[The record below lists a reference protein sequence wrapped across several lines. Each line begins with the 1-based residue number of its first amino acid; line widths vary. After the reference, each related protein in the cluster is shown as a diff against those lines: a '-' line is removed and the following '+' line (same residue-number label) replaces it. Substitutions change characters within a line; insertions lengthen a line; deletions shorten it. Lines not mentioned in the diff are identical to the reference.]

1 MKLKNLFL
9 MLFAVSIA
17 TAQLFILSCSGLI
30 YRVDPGRIE
39 KYENKILQIFHRN
52 LSNGLPSRPD
62 GFRYAIDLAEIMQS
76 AVEIGDSILFS
87 KAYEAIKKH
96 YIIRDTWIDSAIAWR
111 YKNDSEIDTS
121 GTAETIHCAFAIYLA
136 YKKWGVEEYKKLS
149 YSLAKAYIKH
159 GYAPEPGK
167 FLVKN
172 YFNYGTRTLSE
183 NTYLIN
189 QRPDFL
195 YLIGKE
201 NNDNDMIEKSKMMY
215 NAIISGYVKNGF
227 FHSLYDIGVKTI
239 IPGSDGYYSPNGVFP
254 LISSIDI
261 SLSIIEF
268 NPKPAREILDFF
280 HENFGRW
287 SDFYT
292 LNNDKF
298 RAQTN
303 YASAAVYSKII
314 EVYLKLGKSA
324 KYKDMIK
331 YIVGDLLP
339 EKIDGII
346 NLTERNLDS
355 FYFELAITLRT
366 LHKVRAYGV

>member
-62 GFRYAIDLAEIMQS
+62 GFCYAIDLAEIMQS

-96 YIIRDTWIDSAIAWR
+96 YIIRDTWIDSAIVWR
-111 YKNDSEIDTS
+111 YKNDSEIDAS

-201 NNDNDMIEKSKMMY
+201 NKTTMI
-215 NAIISGYVKNGF
+215 
-227 FHSLYDIGVKTI
+227 
-239 IPGSDGYYSPNGVFP
+239 
-254 LISSIDI
+254 
-261 SLSIIEF
+261 
-268 NPKPAREILDFF
+268 
-280 HENFGRW
+280 
-287 SDFYT
+287 
-292 LNNDKF
+292 
-298 RAQTN
+298 
-303 YASAAVYSKII
+303 
-314 EVYLKLGKSA
+314 
-324 KYKDMIK
+324 
-331 YIVGDLLP
+331 
-339 EKIDGII
+339 
-346 NLTERNLDS
+346 
-355 FYFELAITLRT
+355 
-366 LHKVRAYGV
+366 

>member
-1 MKLKNLFL
+1 MRKILTLFPI
-9 MLFAVSIA
+9 V
-17 TAQLFILSCSGLI
+17 FILSCSGLI
-30 YRVDPGRIE
+30 YRVDPEKIG
-39 KYENKILQIFHRN
+39 KYENKIQGTFHEK
-52 LSNGLPSRPD
+52 LLNGLPSRTD
-62 GFRYAIDLAEIMQS
+62 GFCYAIDLAEIMQS

-96 YIIRDTWIDSAIAWR
+96 YIIRDTWIDSAIVWR
-111 YKNDSEIDTS
+111 YKKDSEIDAS

-136 YKKWGVEEYKKLS
+136 YKKWGVEEYKKVS

-159 GYAPEPGK
+159 GYMPEPDK

-201 NNDNDMIEKSKMMY
+201 NKDDDMIEKSRMMY
-215 NAIISGYVKNGF
+215 NAIIGGYVKNGF
-227 FHSLYDIGVKTI
+227 FNSLYDIGVKTI
-239 IPGSDGYYSPNGVFP
+239 IPSSNGYYSPNGIFP

-280 HENFGRW
+280 YENFGRW
-287 SDFYT
+287 SDFYI
-292 LNNDKF
+292 LMDGKF
-298 RAQTN
+298 KSQTKSN
-303 YASAAVYSKII
+303 FVSVAVYSKII
-314 EVYLKLGKSA
+314 ELFLKLGKPK
-324 KYKDMIK
+324 KYNDMIK
-331 YIVGDLLP
+331 YILNDLLP
-339 EKIDGII
+339 EKIDNII
-346 NLTERNLDS
+346 NLTEKNSDS
-355 FYFELAITLRT
+355 FYFDLAIALRT
-366 LHKVRAYGV
+366 LHKACKYEL

>member
-1 MKLKNLFL
+1 
-9 MLFAVSIA
+9 
-17 TAQLFILSCSGLI
+17 
-30 YRVDPGRIE
+30 
-39 KYENKILQIFHRN
+39 
-52 LSNGLPSRPD
+52 
-62 GFRYAIDLAEIMQS
+62 
-76 AVEIGDSILFS
+76 
-87 KAYEAIKKH
+87 
-96 YIIRDTWIDSAIAWR
+96 
-111 YKNDSEIDTS
+111 
-121 GTAETIHCAFAIYLA
+121 
-136 YKKWGVEEYKKLS
+136 
-149 YSLAKAYIKH
+149 
-159 GYAPEPGK
+159 
-167 FLVKN
+167 
-172 YFNYGTRTLSE
+172 
-183 NTYLIN
+183 
-189 QRPDFL
+189 
-195 YLIGKE
+195 LIGKE

-215 NAIISGYVKNGF
+215 NAIITGYVKNGF

-366 LHKVRAYGV
+366 LHKVRVYGL